1 MLFEDEKLEEYIQQ
15 IKKELDEFTK
25 MKKIIINHFK
35 SKSLSETIA
44 IINNRYYVPF
54 IDNLK
59 QIRHYDNESDYYYDI
74 EQILF
79 DYFTK
84 KENAVEIQFLDVYPE
99 DLTKLIDGEPFDIYI
114 LEENNQLYLLTSN
127 MGQGF
132 KIHQF
137 QKFEIKSP
145 EMQLLYDFSKEYKEL
160 KQKYNKKLKGHFMLE
175 LLHSLQTKLDKR
187 FEKISKTT
195 NSSVYFEREKAN
207 NVKEI
212 YRINFVDDNIK
223 YYNVNHQTTLD
234 DIKQLEPTDYL
245 TFENNQEIL
254 DYIYGE

>member
-25 MKKIIINHFK
+25 MRNIILNYFK

-44 IINNRYYVPF
+44 IINNQYYADF
-54 IDNLK
+54 IDDLK
-59 QIRHYDNESDYYYDI
+59 QIRHYDNKSDYYYDI

-84 KENAVEIQFLDVYPE
+84 KENAIEIQFLDVYPE

-132 KIHQF
+132 KIHSF
-137 QKFEIKSP
+137 QKFEIQSP
-145 EMQLLYDFSKEYKEL
+145 EMQLTYDFSKELKEL
-160 KQKYNKKLKGHFMLE
+160 KEKYNQKLKG
-175 LLHSLQTKLDKR
+175 DKN
-187 FEKISKTT
+187 E
-195 NSSVYFEREKAN
+195 
-207 NVKEI
+207 
-212 YRINFVDDNIK
+212 
-223 YYNVNHQTTLD
+223 
-234 DIKQLEPTDYL
+234 
-245 TFENNQEIL
+245 
-254 DYIYGE
+254 

>member
-25 MKKIIINHFK
+25 IRKIIINHFK
-35 SKSLSETIA
+35 SKSLSEIIA
-44 IINNRYYVPF
+44 IINNQYYVPF
-54 IDNLK
+54 IDDLK
-59 QIRHYDNESDYYYDI
+59 QIRHYNDESDYYYTI

-84 KENAVEIQFLDVYPE
+84 KDNAVEIQFLDVYPE

-137 QKFEIKSP
+137 QKFEIQSQ
-145 EMQLLYDFSKEYKEL
+145 EMELLYDFSKEYKKL
-160 KQKYNKKLKGHFMLE
+160 KQKYNKKLKNHFMLE
-175 LLHSLQTKLDKR
+175 LLHSLQTKIDKR

-207 NVKEI
+207 NVKEV

-223 YYNVNHQTTLD
+223 YYNVNHQTNLD